1 MAADVLRIGL
11 IGCGSHGRDILCPAL
26 ATVPEAK
33 LVACCDVI
41 EAAAR
46 ETAEEFG
53 AQRTYSDYGEML
65 AREEMDA
72 VIVSLPHHLLKDA
85 AVAAAASGRHVFVEK
100 PVASNR
106 AEATEIREAA
116 MHSGVTV
123 MPGYCQRYAEGRRM
137 TKELIDKGAVGG
149 IVAVSAG
156 KGSNPLG
163 SWMADPKRG
172 GGPLRWVGVHIT
184 DQILWMVGSEPVRV
198 SAEIIW
204 DSGTGVE
211 RDSTYTIRF
220 ESGVLASV
228 VCSQRIG
235 AVDFIEVFGNDGRVR
250 AEWPAE
256 YAGLPLDTVS
266 VHSRTLPE
274 FAHPTIIR
282 PARPPGSDMYAK
294 EMCAWVRSVIVGDRP
309 PIGIGDGIRVLAV
322 IDAVFESARN
332 GRAVDLT
339 GYGVQGTGHRVRVAI
354 AGADPPTERL
364 TS

>member
-1 MAADVLRIGL
+1 MVADILRVGL
-11 IGCGSHGRDILCPAL
+11 IGCGSHGRGILCPAL
-26 ATVPEAK
+26 ATVREAK
-33 LVACCDVI
+33 LVACCDVN

-53 AQRTYSDYGEML
+53 VERTYSDYGEML

-85 AVAAAASGRHVFVEK
+85 TVAAAASGRQVFVEK

-106 AEATEIREAA
+106 AEAIEIREAA
-116 MHSGVTV
+116 MQAGVTV
-123 MPGYCQRYAEGRRM
+123 MPGYCQRYTEGRRM
-137 TKELIDKGAVGG
+137 MKELIDRGAVGR

-184 DQILWMVGSEPVRV
+184 DQILWMVGAEPVRV

-204 DSGTGVE
+204 DSGTGAE

-228 VCSQRIG
+228 VCSQQIG
-235 AVDFIEVFGNDGRVR
+235 AVDFIEVFGSDGRVR

-256 YAGLPLDTVS
+256 YSSLPLDTVS
-266 VHSRTLPE
+266 VHSRTVPE
-274 FAHPTIIR
+274 YAHPTTIR
-282 PARPPGSDMYAK
+282 PARPPGSDMYAQ
-294 EMCAWVRSVIVGDRP
+294 EMRAWVGSLVDGNRP
-309 PIGIGDGIRVLAV
+309 PIGIDDGIRVLTV
-322 IDAVFESARN
+322 IDAVFESARS
-332 GRAVDLT
+332 GRPVDLM
-339 GYGVQGTGHRVRVAI
+339 G
-354 AGADPPTERL
+354 
-364 TS
+364 